1 MVQYAIAKK
10 EMSAMDIS
18 TQIKQLRK
26 KNNLTQESFAKKIYV
41 SRQAVSKW
49 ESGRGI
55 PDIENIISISET
67 FNVSLD
73 KLIMGNERI
82 KDRIIT
88 DHATKKWHILVI
100 IYLISI
106 VGYIAYFVFRYQIFM
121 VGFLISTLFMLGI
134 ELRIYFRHV
143 VKKKILK

>member
-1 MVQYAIAKK
+1 
-10 EMSAMDIS
+10 MDIS

>member
-134 ELRIYFRHV
+134 ELRIYFRHM